1 MEDSGMYECQVS
13 TQPVRSYFVHLLV
26 GGKTFF
32 KIKMICTKQNKTNF
46 NKTRGENRVEN
57 IIKEIQPPLIVVL

>member
-32 KIKMICTKQNKTNF
+32 KIKMIQNKTNF